1 MTSTK
6 ITIKPHLAEYAH
18 GKYAED
24 LSKPPVRFP
33 DNLDI
38 YHKIHDLTEK
48 RPVNCMK
55 DIGNLEIILP
65 DRRHEIGGKNPDTYN
80 YLGIRSQAL
89 IERKIE
95 IMMFAEI
102 HDLLDENKH
111 VYGIDFIDSVHYF
124 MRKYCIESIT
134 EDAFLKNYQR
144 WRDNQKRRSKKR
156 SYKRVQI

>member
-1 MTSTK
+1 MITTK
-6 ITIKPHLAEYAH
+6 IQIKAHLAEYAH
-18 GKYAED
+18 GKFAVD
-24 LSKPPVRFP
+24 LTNTPVRFS

-38 YHKIHDLTEK
+38 YHKIFDLLEK
-48 RPVNCMK
+48 RPSNCSR
-55 DIGNLEIILP
+55 DCGNLEIILP
-65 DRRHEIGGKNPDTYN
+65 DRREGGKSPETYN
-80 YLGIRSQAL
+80 YLGLRSQQL
-89 IERKIE
+89 VERKIE

-124 MRKYCIESIT
+124 MKKYCIESIS